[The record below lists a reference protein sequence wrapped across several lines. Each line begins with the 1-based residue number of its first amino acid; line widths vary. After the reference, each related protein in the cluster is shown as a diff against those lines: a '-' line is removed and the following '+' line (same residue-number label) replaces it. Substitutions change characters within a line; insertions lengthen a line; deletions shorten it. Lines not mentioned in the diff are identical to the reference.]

1 MYETRETLWLQFVRK
16 MGTVQRA
23 FRMHVNQT
31 LTKGRTMNTLRK
43 NLVIA
48 LAAAGLLGAS
58 IGAQAQ
64 TAAPAEGRPALTAEQ
79 RLAKKAEWQAKAGE
93 RRAKM
98 EQRRAERQAKLRDA
112 LKLDAKQQPAWDAFV
127 ASQAPQKKGERA
139 MRPDR
144 AAWASL
150 SAPERMQKGIDMQKQ
165 RTARMEQRL
174 AALNAFYAQL
184 TPEQR
189 KTFDEQAK
197 HRKGPHHHG
206 RHGQRA
212 HA

>member
-1 MYETRETLWLQFVRK
+1 
-16 MGTVQRA
+16 
-23 FRMHVNQT
+23 
-31 LTKGRTMNTLRK
+31 MNSLRK
-43 NLVIA
+43 NLIVA
-48 LAAAGLLGAS
+48 LTAAGLFGAA

-98 EQRRAERQAKLRDA
+98 ERHRAERQAKLRDA
-112 LKLDAKQQPAWDAFV
+112 LKLNAQQQPAWDAFV
-127 ASQAPQKKGERA
+127 ASQAPHKKGERA
-139 MRPDR
+139 ARPDR

-150 SAPERMQKGIDMQKQ
+150 TAPQRMQKGIDLQKQ

-174 AALNAFYAQL
+174 AALNSFYAQL

-197 HRKGPHHHG
+197 HRKGPRHHG
-206 RHGQRA
+206 HHGKRA
-212 HA
+212 NA

>member
-1 MYETRETLWLQFVRK
+1 
-16 MGTVQRA
+16 
-23 FRMHVNQT
+23 
-31 LTKGRTMNTLRK
+31 MNTLRK

-48 LAAAGLLGAS
+48 LTAAGLFGAS

-64 TAAPAEGRPALTAEQ
+64 STAPETRPALTAEQ

-98 EQRRAERQAKLRDA
+98 EQHRAERQAKLRDS
-112 LKLDAKQQPAWDAFV
+112 LKLNAQQQPAWDAFV
-127 ASQAPQKKGERA
+127 ASQAPHKKGDRA
-139 MRPDR
+139 ARPDR

-150 SAPERMQKGIDMQKQ
+150 SAPQRMQKGIDLQKQ

-174 AALNAFYAQL
+174 SSLNAFYAQL

-189 KTFDEQAK
+189 KTFDAQAQ
-197 HRKGPHHHG
+197 HRKGGRHHG
-206 RHGQRA
+206 HRGHHGQRA
-212 HA
+212 NA

>member
-1 MYETRETLWLQFVRK
+1 
-16 MGTVQRA
+16 
-23 FRMHVNQT
+23 
-31 LTKGRTMNTLRK
+31 MNTLRK

-48 LAAAGLLGAS
+48 LTAAGLACATVGV
-58 IGAQAQ
+58 QAQ

-98 EQRRAERQAKLRDA
+98 EQKRAERQAKLHDS
-112 LKLDAKQQPAWDAFV
+112 LKLSAQQQPAWDAFV
-127 ASQAPQKKGERA
+127 ASMAPPNKGERTG
-139 MRPDR
+139 RPDR

-150 SAPERMQKGIDMQKQ
+150 TAPQRMEKQIAMQKE
-165 RTARMEQRL
+165 RTARMEARL
-174 AALNAFYAQL
+174 SALNSFYAQL

-197 HRKGPHHHG
+197 HRKGPRHHG
-206 RHGQRA
+206 HHGHHGQHGQRA
-212 HA
+212 NA